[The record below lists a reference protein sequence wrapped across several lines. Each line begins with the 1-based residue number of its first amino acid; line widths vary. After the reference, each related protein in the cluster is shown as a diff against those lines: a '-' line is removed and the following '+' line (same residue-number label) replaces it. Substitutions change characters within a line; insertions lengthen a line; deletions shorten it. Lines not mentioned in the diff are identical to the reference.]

1 MKVIPN
7 CRFFVHNDSPC
18 LTMLEG
24 ATELLD
30 SHQIELMTMAAP
42 IILFAYLVRGI
53 CGFGSGL
60 IAIPVLSLMLPL
72 TVAVPLVVMLD
83 YLASAGH
90 GVSLRLSI
98 QWGEISRLII
108 PALIGVSTGLLIFHN
123 VDADLLPRILGGF
136 VFLYALYSLWGPDI
150 PRASSWWAVPAAFSG
165 GAIGTLFGTGGPFY
179 VSYLKARKLDKTA
192 FRATFACIFLLDGA
206 ARVTGYLGTEV
217 IDIQLLVLLA
227 TSLPVMILGMYLGG
241 KIHTG
246 LSAEIFTR
254 GISILLLASGATLLL
269 R

>member
-1 MKVIPN
+1 MIPN
-7 CRFFVHNDSPC
+7 SRFFVHNGSSC
-18 LTMLEG
+18 LNILEG
-24 ATELLD
+24 ATGLFD

-60 IAIPVLSLMLPL
+60 IAIPILSLMLPL
-72 TVAVPLVVMLD
+72 KVAVPLVVMLD

-90 GVSLRLSI
+90 GVTLRQSI
-98 QWGEISRLII
+98 HWGEISRLII
-108 PALIGVSTGLLIFHN
+108 PALIGVFAGLLIFHN
-123 VDADLLPRILGGF
+123 VDANLLPRILGGF
-136 VFLYALYSLWGPDI
+136 VLLYALYSLWGPDI

-165 GAIGTLFGTGGPFY
+165 GAVGTLFGTGGPFY
-179 VSYLKARKLDKTA
+179 VSYLKARQLDKTA

-217 IDIQLLVLLA
+217 VDIQLLVLLA

-241 KIHTG
+241 KIHIG
-246 LSAEIFTR
+246 LSAEVFTR
-254 GISILLLASGATLLL
+254 GISILLMASGASLLL

>member
-1 MKVIPN
+1 M
-7 CRFFVHNDSPC
+7 F
-18 LTMLEG
+18 
-24 ATELLD
+24 D
-30 SHQIELMTMAAP
+30 SHQIELMTIAAP

-72 TVAVPLVVMLD
+72 KVAVPLVVMLD

-90 GVSLRLSI
+90 GVSLRQSI
-98 QWGEISRLII
+98 HWSEISRLII
-108 PALIGVSTGLLIFHN
+108 PALIGVFAGLLIFHN
-123 VDADLLPRILGGF
+123 ADANLLPRILGGF
-136 VFLYALYSLWGPDI
+136 VLLYALYSLWGPDL
-150 PRASSWWAVPAAFSG
+150 PRASGWWAAPAAFSG
-165 GAIGTLFGTGGPFY
+165 GAVGTMFGTGGPFY
-179 VSYLKARKLDKTA
+179 VSYLKARQLDKTA

-217 IDIQLLVLLA
+217 VGIQLLVLLA
-227 TSLPVMILGMYLGG
+227 ASLPLMIVGMYLGG

-246 LSAEIFTR
+246 LSAKVFTR
-254 GISILLLASGATLLL
+254 GISILLLVSGASLLL